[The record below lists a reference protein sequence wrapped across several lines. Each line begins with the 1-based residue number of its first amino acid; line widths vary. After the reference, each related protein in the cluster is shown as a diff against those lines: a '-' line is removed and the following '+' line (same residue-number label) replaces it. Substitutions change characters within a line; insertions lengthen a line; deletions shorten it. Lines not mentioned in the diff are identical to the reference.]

1 MTYITVGGL
10 RVDRGLHD
18 FLATEALPQTGVTP
32 DAFWSGVGNIVKA
45 IGPRVREQLA
55 RRAQLQSQID
65 VFMARERDCPPARHE
80 QFLREIG
87 YLVSEPDQFAV
98 ATDNVDAELTQ
109 QPGPQLVV
117 PITNARYV
125 LNAVNAR
132 WGSLYDALYGTDAIA
147 RECALQPGQSYN
159 AVRGKVVI
167 RRVRAFLDEIAPL
180 MTGSH
185 ADVTSYY
192 VQHGEVHAKLECGRT
207 TGLCQPRQFAGF
219 SGAGNALETLLLRN
233 HHLHVELR
241 FDRNS
246 LVGAQD
252 KAGISDVVLE
262 SAVSTIIDAED
273 SVAAV
278 DAQDKVLVY
287 RNWLHLMQGDLTA
300 DVPGPA
306 GVYTRRLAQDRH
318 YCTPDGSP
326 LVLSGRSLMLFRSVG
341 WHMSSDAVLDDE
353 GKPIAESILDVAV
366 ASAIALHDIKGL
378 GRFRNSKAGSIY
390 IVRPKMHGPEEVALS
405 ADLFSEVE
413 NMLDLA
419 SGTLKMGLMD
429 EERRTS
435 VNLAA
440 CLYAARERVFFINT
454 GFLDRTGDEIHT
466 DMKAGAV
473 VRKGDMKQ
481 ARWMAAYEQRN
492 VAIGLACGLRD
503 RAQIGKG
510 MWAMPDRMADML
522 ATKGAQLDAG
532 ASTAWVPS
540 PTAATLH
547 ALHYHMTD
555 VRHMQ
560 VLLSRVQPLPV
571 AELLALPLEEDV
583 TRWSEAEIAAEL
595 DTNLQGILG
604 YVVRWVDMGIGC
616 SKVPDLNGVGLM
628 EDRATLR
635 IASQHI
641 GNWLVHGIVTSGQV
655 EKAMHRM
662 AAIVDAQNADVPG
675 YRPLLDD
682 MDGPAYRAAQELV
695 FEGASQPCGYT
706 EEILHRYRR
715 IAKTRDCGS
724 RTGVLAA

>member
-1 MTYITVGGL
+1 MTYMTIGTL
-10 RVDRGLHD
+10 RVNRGLYD
-18 FLATEALPQTGVTP
+18 FLADEALPHTGVTP
-32 DAFWSGVGNIVKA
+32 DAFWGGVGRIVNA
-45 IGPRVREQLA
+45 IGPHVREKLA

-65 VFMARERDCPPARHE
+65 VFMAREHECTPARHE
-80 QFLREIG
+80 EFLREIG
-87 YLVSEPDQFAV
+87 YLVDEPRPFV
-98 ATDNVDAELTQ
+98 IATDNVDTELTQ

-132 WGSLYDALYGTDAIA
+132 WGSVYDALYGTDAIA
-147 RECALQPGQSYN
+147 RECALQPGQTYN
-159 AVRGKVVI
+159 AVRGQVVI

-185 ADVTSYY
+185 ADVVSYY
-192 VQHGEVHAKLECGRT
+192 IQHGELHAKLECGRT
-207 TGLCQPRQFAGF
+207 TGLCQPGQFVGF
-219 SGAGNALETLLLRN
+219 SGEVNALKTLLLRN

-241 FDRNS
+241 FDRHS
-246 LVGAQD
+246 LIGEQD
-252 KAGISDVVLE
+252 KAGIADVVLE

-278 DAQDKVLVY
+278 DAQDKVQVY
-287 RNWLHLMQGDLTA
+287 RNWLHLMQGTLTA
-300 DVPGPA
+300 DVPGA
-306 GVYTRRLAQDRH
+306 EGVYTRRLAQDRH
-318 YCTPDGSP
+318 YCTPDGAP

-341 WHMSSDAVLDDE
+341 WHMSTDAVLDDE
-353 GKPIAESILDVAV
+353 GRAVAESILDVAV
-366 ASAIALHDIKGL
+366 AAAIAIHDIKGL
-378 GRFRNSKAGSIY
+378 GCFRNSMKGSVY

-405 ADLFSEVE
+405 VDLFSAVE
-413 NMLDLA
+413 EILGLA
-419 SGTLKMGLMD
+419 AGALKMGLMD

-440 CLYAARERVFFINT
+440 CLYAARDRVFFINT

-466 DMKAGAV
+466 TMQAGAV

-481 ARWMAAYEQRN
+481 ACWMAAYEQRN
-492 VAIGLACGLRD
+492 VAIGLACGLRGH
-503 RAQIGKG
+503 AQIGKG

-522 ATKGAQLDAG
+522 ASKGAQLEAG

-547 ALHYHMTD
+547 ALHYHMND
-555 VRHMQ
+555 VRHTQ
-560 VLLSRVQPLPV
+560 LLLSRVAPQPV
-571 AELLALPLEEDV
+571 AELLVLPVEKDV

-635 IASQHI
+635 ISSQHI
-641 GNWLVHGIVTSGQV
+641 GNWLVHGIVTSRQV
-655 EKAMHRM
+655 EKALHRM
-662 AAIVDAQNADVPG
+662 AAIVDAQNADAPD
-675 YRPLLDD
+675 YRPLLGD
-682 MDGPAYRAAQELV
+682 MEGPAYRAAQELV

-715 IAKTRDCGS
+715 IAKERDCGS
-724 RTGVLAA
+724 RAGVLAA